1 MENKKI
7 TNNNKCIFFSL
18 HLTLPRSCHHLFNV
32 ARPLSRLFSTQE
44 RILFDLTLNL
54 VTTRL
59 WNTGRHVS
67 VVVTVNYDSLKA
79 DTKMES
85 QGRTAWQSWAS

>member
-1 MENKKI
+1 MYLLFTASDLATFMSSPVQRRTSSI
-7 TNNNKCIFFSL
+7 QAVL
-18 HLTLPRSCHHLFNV
+18 HPGKNF
-32 ARPLSRLFSTQE
+32 ASTV
-44 RILFDLTLNL
+44 LTLNL